1 MNKFY
6 IYFFQFSVIFTGIFI
21 TDSSVQAQ
29 SYDDCSDAYDITDL
43 ISNMQEGDI
52 INSVQFDNTSAT
64 GGEET
69 NPDNLI
75 CLFDKVIENSIWV
88 TFTGDGNPYI
98 IGTTECGATVEEY
111 LNTSQAL
118 IYKGDCNNLEFISCN
133 DLQLEQ
139 ELEDDFTFRAFLSTE
154 VGVQY
159 YLLLD
164 GGDVFGSP
172 LANRVGKFC
181 LEIEKA
187 ERLNCEDDDLLF
199 TWEREADSD
208 KYICWGELVTL
219 QVAEMK
225 VPNGPADEGNSSG
238 YIYAIYEGDL
248 TDISDPLS
256 SFDVVTGCCNKEAD
270 RIYTYWSGVT
280 GSLVGEYN
288 IKFYYYFN
296 APYITDPGFEIFP
309 DLTLAECVVESNQLE
324 MIFLPEE
331 SDLDIANVNITNST
345 NTQGNG
351 ELSINASGGSGDY
364 EYLWSNGGLGT
375 DLTDLEAGEYT
386 VTVTDLS
393 FCFPPI
399 VKTYTI
405 EGLTSTSDFASDKQL
420 NIYPNPTSGVITV
433 SSDEIV
439 GEVQLAIYSI
449 EGKVIYSKNHSM
461 TKNASVQLDLNRLDA
476 GIYII
481 ISSNGKKV
489 TQQRLVICK

>member
-1 MNKFY
+1 MTSIIFNKITILLCF
-6 IYFFQFSVIFTGIFI
+6 FI
-21 TDSSVQAQ
+21 TLMHSDILAQ
-29 SYDDCSDAYDITDL
+29 DYDLCSDAYDITDL

-52 INSVQFDNTSAT
+52 VNSVQFDNTSAT

-111 LNTSQAL
+111 LNTSQAI

-172 LANRVGKFC
+172 LANLVGKFC

-187 ERLNCEDDDLLF
+187 VRLNCEDDDLEF

-219 QVAEMK
+219 KVAEMQ
-225 VPNGPADEGNSSG
+225 VPNGPADEGKSSG
-238 YIYAIYEGDL
+238 YIYAIHDGDL
-248 TDISDPLS
+248 TDISDPLNS
-256 SFDVVTGCCNKEAD
+256 NGIITGCCNKEAD
-270 RIYTYWSGVT
+270 RIYTYWSGVS
-280 GSLVGEYN
+280 GNYVGEYN

-296 APYITDPGFEIFP
+296 APNVTDPGFEIFP

-324 MIFLPEE
+324 MFFLPED

-351 ELSINASGGSGDY
+351 KLSINASGGSGEY
-364 EYLWSNGGLGT
+364 EYLWSNGGSGT
-375 DLTDLEAGEYT
+375 DLNDLEPGEYT

-393 FCFPPI
+393 FCFQPI
-399 VKTYTI
+399 VNTFTI
-405 EGLTSTSDFASDKQL
+405 EGLTSTSDFSSDKQL
-420 NIYPNPTSGVITV
+420 IIYPNPTSGVITI
-433 SSDEIV
+433 SSDDIV

-449 EGKVIYSKNHSM
+449 EGKVVYSKNHSM
-461 TKNASVQLDLNRLDA
+461 NKNASVQLDLNRLDT

-481 ISSNGKKV
+481 KSSNGDKV
-489 TQQRLVICK
+489 TQQRLVISK

>member
-1 MNKFY
+1 MNK
-6 IYFFQFSVIFTGIFI
+6 IHLFFLQLSLIFI
-21 TDSSVQAQ
+21 GISITYSSVQAQ
-29 SYDDCSDAYDITDL
+29 SYDVCNDAYDITDL

-52 INSVQFDNTSAT
+52 INSIQFDNTDAT

-75 CLFDKVIENSIWV
+75 CLYDKVIENSIWV

-98 IGTTECGATVEEY
+98 IGTTECGATAEEY
-111 LNTSQAL
+111 LNSSQAL

-139 ELEDDFTFRAFLSTE
+139 ELVDDFTFRAFLSTE

-172 LANRVGKFC
+172 LANLVGKFC
-181 LEIEKA
+181 LEIEQA
-187 ERLNCEDDDLLF
+187 ELLNCEDDDLVF
-199 TWEREADSD
+199 TWEREENSD
-208 KYICWGELVTL
+208 KYICWEEFVTL
-219 QVAEMK
+219 KVAEMN

-238 YIYAIYEGDL
+238 YIYAIYDGDL
-248 TDISDPLS
+248 TDISDPFN
-256 SFDVVTGCCNKEAD
+256 SFGVETGCCNKEAD
-270 RIYTYWSGVT
+270 RIYTYWSGVS

-296 APYITDPGFEIFP
+296 APMITDPGFEVFP

-324 MIFLPEE
+324 LIFLPED
-331 SDLDIANVNITNST
+331 SDLDIGNSTITNSS

-351 ELSINASGGSGDY
+351 QISINASGGSGEY
-364 EYLWSNGGLGT
+364 EYSWSNGGSGT

-386 VTVTDLS
+386 VTITDLS
-393 FCFPPI
+393 FCYPPI
-399 VKTYTI
+399 TRTYTI
-405 EGLTSTSDFASDKQL
+405 DGLTSTSDFSSDKQL

-433 SSDEIV
+433 SSDDIV

-449 EGKVIYSKNHSM
+449 DGKVLYTKNHSM
-461 TKNASVQLDLNRLDA
+461 NKNASVQLDLNRLDA

-481 ISSNGKKV
+481 RSLNDEKV
-489 TQQRLVICK
+489 TLQRLVISK